1 MLAALTVLWGRA
13 LFRTLRI
20 ECIEAD
26 PSTNPYSGDGPAV
39 IYSVWHDVMLFPLFA
54 GRHRRTVALVSK
66 HHDGSFLAASMRRLN
81 IGLVRGS
88 SSRGGAAAVRE
99 MLDLPADKNIV
110 MTPDGPR
117 GPRRQIKLGLVFLA
131 SHCGRPIVPTA
142 FTAARAW
149 RVKGTWTDLLIPRP
163 FSTVYALTGQPMV
176 IKPNLSR
183 AELLEAQTQVQAAMD
198 ALDADAERLAR
209 GGVPAAHWRTRRRNR
224 AASPPPVRH

>member
-1 MLAALTVLWGRA
+1 MLAALIVMLGRA

-20 ECIEAD
+20 EAIEAD
-26 PSTNPYSGDGPAV
+26 PSSNPYSGDGPAV
-39 IYSVWHDVMLFPLFA
+39 IYSVWHDAMLVPLFA

-66 HHDGSFLAASMRRLN
+66 HHDGSFLAASMQRLS

-88 SSRGGAAAVRE
+88 SSRGGAAAVRQ

-142 FTAARAW
+142 FAAVREW

-163 FSTVYALTGQPMV
+163 FTTVYALTGRP
-176 IKPNLSR
+176 IIIRPDLSR
-183 AELLEAQTQVQAAMD
+183 DELLEVEKQVQAEME
-198 ALDADAERLAR
+198 ALNARAERLAR
-209 GGVPAAHWRTRRRNR
+209 GDSASADWQSGPHDR
-224 AASPPPVRH
+224 AAA